1 MEKEKVEKLI
11 LFVDSKKHF
20 EEFKKLI
27 SNKYVKVGLIYSD
40 DGIEKA
46 VNHCEY
52 EGFDSLL
59 MEMQENLKKRVDF
72 EIDKID
78 KAIDEL

>member
-11 LFVDSKKHF
+11 ELVNVRKKF
-20 EEFKKLI
+20 EEFEKLI

-46 VNHCEY
+46 VNHREY